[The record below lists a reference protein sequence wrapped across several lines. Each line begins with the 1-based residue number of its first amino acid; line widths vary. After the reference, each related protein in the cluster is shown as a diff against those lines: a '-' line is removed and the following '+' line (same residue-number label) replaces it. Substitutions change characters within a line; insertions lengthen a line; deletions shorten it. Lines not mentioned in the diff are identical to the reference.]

1 MLTYPQV
8 CSFFHII
15 SILWPSPVS
24 DFFVNIVFSTSTFF
38 LSFLFNFHL
47 FAIVSVFV
55 SRKSVINYYNTFME
69 KAVKSLSPNSN
80 IGVTWASTSVYYL
93 FSFKWFSWFFLW
105 WWLSIVFST
114 FYLLCSVTW
123 PSYLNLLFWQLVI
136 LFTFSMQVFAFICD
150 LWFHCYFNF
159 QSLCG
164 VMSIFLVYQVPARLL
179 LLCARVACEHGWDFS
194 PHPVR
199 LGGISWRRDV
209 MGFP

>member
-1 MLTYPQV
+1 
-8 CSFFHII
+8 
-15 SILWPSPVS
+15 
-24 DFFVNIVFSTSTFF
+24 
-38 LSFLFNFHL
+38 
-47 FAIVSVFV
+47 
-55 SRKSVINYYNTFME
+55 ME
-69 KAVKSLSPNSN
+69 KAVKSLSANSN

-105 WWLSIVFST
+105 WWFSIVFST

-136 LFTFSMQVFAFICD
+136 LFTFSIQVLGFICG

-179 LLCARVACEHGWDFS
+179 LLCARVACEHGWEFP

-209 MGFP
+209 IQLDLSVLKEKLFLSTSSLSLHIEAV